1 MLRLFG
7 AQSTAVGKTV
17 ENFPPQ
23 WRAAAQWKS
32 RGAET
37 LVALQAQSPSGL
49 KKAAQALRQAFSAD
63 LYGAG
68 ETTLPAAVVEALE
81 RHDKLFICADAAA
94 GALLEARLENLP
106 GAEKVFDFGAVSY
119 ANPKTGPLIEKRAR
133 ARLPKDCTDPL
144 RQALARAQAARRVV
158 GADLSAA
165 CAERD
170 IALSVHAPYYISMSS
185 LEEDKRLHR
194 IDYLLQS
201 CALVKALGGRRVIFH
216 AGSCGKQSR
225 EAALEKALD
234 TMRRAVQAVDEAGYG
249 DCILC
254 PETMGKVNQLGTLD
268 EVLALCSVDER
279 MIPCV
284 DFGHLYARS
293 QGTGL
298 NDETAPADYA
308 AILDAIAAAL
318 PGERAKKFHAHF
330 SRIAYTKGGEKCHL
344 TFADTEY
351 GPPHAPLLAL
361 LKERGLTPTIICE
374 SAGTQAEDAAELAK
388 TYAAL

>member
-37 LVALQAQSPSGL
+37 LVALQAQSHSGL

-81 RHDKLFICADAAA
+81 RHDKLLICADAAA

-165 CAERD
+165 CAERENDCVLVLSCRKGCLLRTVPAGENPALWLLD
-170 IALSVHAPYYISMSS
+170 IIRRTAANKPQAEGTGFLPARRAAKKDVLPGPQPRAASPAPGVHDA
-185 LEEDKRLHR
+185 
-194 IDYLLQS
+194 
-201 CALVKALGGRRVIFH
+201 AG
-216 AGSCGKQSR
+216 AGS
-225 EAALEKALD
+225 
-234 TMRRAVQAVDEAGYG
+234 AGG
-249 DCILC
+249 
-254 PETMGKVNQLGTLD
+254 
-268 EVLALCSVDER
+268 SHR
-279 MIPCV
+279 
-284 DFGHLYARS
+284 
-293 QGTGL
+293 
-298 NDETAPADYA
+298 
-308 AILDAIAAAL
+308 
-318 PGERAKKFHAHF
+318 
-330 SRIAYTKGGEKCHL
+330 GGGVGIYQRQFL
-344 TFADTEY
+344 
-351 GPPHAPLLAL
+351 
-361 LKERGLTPTIICE
+361 R
-374 SAGTQAEDAAELAK
+374 SAGTAAHPADGARSPPGGDIGIGPTLSVI
-388 TYAAL
+388 AAQCRRGSFFLN

>member
-81 RHDKLFICADAAA
+81 RHDKLLICADAAA

-165 CAERD
+165 CAERRRVLYEVRRYHL
-170 IALSVHAPYYISMSS
+170 APVLYGGVLSGLCGHPDAAVQ
-185 LEEDKRLHR
+185 LHR
-194 IDYLLQS
+194 AQAQLLQIRRFHHGDS
-201 CALVKALGGRRVIFH
+201 GRTTH
-216 AGSCGKQSR
+216 
-225 EAALEKALD
+225 
-234 TMRRAVQAVDEAGYG
+234 
-249 DCILC
+249 
-254 PETMGKVNQLGTLD
+254 
-268 EVLALCSVDER
+268 
-279 MIPCV
+279 
-284 DFGHLYARS
+284 
-293 QGTGL
+293 
-298 NDETAPADYA
+298 
-308 AILDAIAAAL
+308 
-318 PGERAKKFHAHF
+318 
-330 SRIAYTKGGEKCHL
+330 
-344 TFADTEY
+344 
-351 GPPHAPLLAL
+351 
-361 LKERGLTPTIICE
+361 
-374 SAGTQAEDAAELAK
+374 
-388 TYAAL
+388 